1 MEATMRDSQR
11 SRVYKWESK
20 LFESYGLSKSI
31 KNFDD
36 CMSLKEC
43 NKFASK
49 IWNTYKNKFYR
60 NFNERRTRV
69 ASVKCS
75 NTNGGRKGIAF
86 GGFYYVKGNRYV
98 KDGRK
103 NCYKKMQLPRWARS
117 KQVIIH
123 EVAHFLCPNDIWHHK
138 EYVGVYMFLLNKYLG
153 FTFRAMQD
161 LAYEMNVDWSM
172 SDSKYLQKAFRKAC
186 KPEIDAYVSELKGGK

>member
-1 MEATMRDSQR
+1 MRDNQR
-11 SRVYKWESK
+11 SRVYKWEEK
-20 LFESYGLSKSI
+20 LFSDYGLKKSI
-31 KNFDD
+31 KNFDE

-60 NFNERRTRV
+60 NYTDKLIRVTR
-69 ASVKCS
+69 VKCS
-75 NTNGGRKGIAF
+75 NSNGGRSALAYS
-86 GGFYYVKGNRYV
+86 GFYSAHRFAKSDT
-98 KDGRK
+98 KGRK
-103 NCYKKMQLPRWARS
+103 LYYKKMQLPRWARS
-117 KQVIIH
+117 KHIIIH
-123 EVAHFLCPNDIWHHK
+123 EVAHFLCHNDTQHGRDF
-138 EYVGVYMFLLNKYLG
+138 VGVYMFLLNKYLG

-172 SDSKYLQKAFRKAC
+172 SDSKYLNRAFRQAC

>member
-1 MEATMRDSQR
+1 MRDSQR
-11 SRVYKWESK
+11 SKVYKWESK
-20 LFESYGLSKSI
+20 LFSDYGLDKFI
-31 KNFDD
+31 KEENFDN

-43 NKFASK
+43 NKFASL
-49 IWNTYKNKFYR
+49 IWNTYKNKFYL
-60 NFNERRTRV
+60 NFNKRLSRV

-75 NTNGGRKGIAF
+75 NSNGGRHALAYS
-86 GGFYYVKGNRYV
+86 GFYIVRGNRFT
-98 KDGRK
+98 KDGK
-103 NCYKKMQLPRWARS
+103 ANYYKKMQLPRWARS
-117 KQVIIH
+117 KQIIIH
-123 EVAHFLCPNDIWHHK
+123 EVSHFLCHNDTQHGRDF
-138 EYVGVYMFLLNKYLG
+138 VGVYMFLLNKYLG